1 MLGNTIKTLSMVYA
15 LIAAA
20 GAFGWVMAYLNVPT
34 LATNLLLGIS
44 DNKIVVLLLINLI
57 LLLLG
62 CVMDLAPLVL
72 IMAPILLPVV
82 TKFGMSPIQFGVMM
96 MLNLGIGLC
105 TPPVGTELFT

>member
-1 MLGNTIKTLSMVYA
+1 MCIRDSFIYRELHLKDIPVVLGNTIKTLSMVYA

-72 IMAPILLPVV
+72 IMACLLYTSRCV
-82 TKFGMSPIQFGVMM
+82 
-96 MLNLGIGLC
+96 
-105 TPPVGTELFT
+105 